1 MIEQKKNDWL
11 ATLFFSPDK
20 TPQDLANLGITADNS
35 SLQEKEYYKS
45 IPEIQEAFKNESGG
59 FDNAKFDKY
68 YQEVLDLYNYVDS
81 AKLESTTTDFYS
93 YDPYDY
99 FAPSTGKKRDVAP
112 RIVQFANP
120 ERRSRGLANLREASA
135 PTMSLRE
142 VAQQN
147 KVFNFDTQKF
157 ED

>member
-1 MIEQKKNDWL
+1 MVGNFI
-11 ATLFFSPDK
+11 FSPDK

-81 AKLESTTTDFYS
+81 AKLESTTTDFIAMIHMITLL
-93 YDPYDY
+93 P
-99 FAPSTGKKRDVAP
+99 ALVKRGMLL
-112 RIVQFANP
+112 Q
-120 ERRSRGLANLREASA
+120 G
-135 PTMSLRE
+135 
-142 VAQQN
+142 
-147 KVFNFDTQKF
+147 
-157 ED
+157 